1 MDWRDLLNRFQLY
14 DNQIIY
20 EQINAIAMIQM
31 NLFVNK
37 GQRLLLFNRKT
48 LVFQLVGQASFIG

>member
-1 MDWRDLLNRFQLY
+1 MCFVDWRDLLNRFQLY
-14 DNQIIY
+14 DNQIID

-31 NLFVNK
+31 NFLVNK

-48 LVFQLVGQASFIG
+48 LV